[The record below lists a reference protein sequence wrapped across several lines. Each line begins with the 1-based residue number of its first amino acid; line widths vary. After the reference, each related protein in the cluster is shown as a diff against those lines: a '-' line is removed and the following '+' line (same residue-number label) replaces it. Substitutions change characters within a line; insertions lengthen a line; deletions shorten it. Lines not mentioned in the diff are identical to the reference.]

1 MNHESVRGRRG
12 RPSCSK
18 TATIRRM
25 VAVLL
30 PVTGILPL
38 CISPGYK
45 LNRVFIQL
53 FFIMMLSMIFAACSA
68 ASQQA
73 SSPSKMLV
81 HAITL
86 TGSREPV

>member
-1 MNHESVRGRRG
+1 MKASAAGADVRHAAKQ
-12 RPSCSK
+12 RPSVG
-18 TATIRRM
+18 M

-38 CISPGYK
+38 RISPGYK